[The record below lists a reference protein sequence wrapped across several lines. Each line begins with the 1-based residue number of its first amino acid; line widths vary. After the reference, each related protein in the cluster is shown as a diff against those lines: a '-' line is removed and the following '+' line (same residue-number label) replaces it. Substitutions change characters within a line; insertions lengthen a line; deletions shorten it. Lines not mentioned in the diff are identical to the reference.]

1 LLEASVALKSHVAF
15 SHSIF
20 FIVIFISHSF
30 FSNVKF

>member
-20 FIVIFISHSF
+20 FHCDFYLSLLF
-30 FSNVKF
+30 